1 MNYAPFVPLRL
12 NSQNG
17 YEMMTSVKQL
27 IRFHLKNLVLTSP
40 GEKISKPN
48 YGVGI
53 RRYLF
58 EPLNESTAAI
68 IEGNIRSQINQYLSY
83 LNLEEVSVTSDI
95 EGLKMSAKIKYSLQG
110 TTIQDVTQI
119 DVAYTSDDL
128 TITPF

>member
-27 IRFHLKNLVLTSP
+27 IRFHLKNLVLTAP

-68 IEGNIRSQINQYLSY
+68 IEGNIRSQINQYFFRIIY
-83 LNLEEVSVTSDI
+83 LISWREVTVI
-95 EGLKMSAKIKYSLQG
+95 
-110 TTIQDVTQI
+110 
-119 DVAYTSDDL
+119 
-128 TITPF
+128 FF